1 MVAPHSELEPLP
13 QPKRYRVGALWL
25 IIAISLTL
33 LVPTFIILMVLG
45 CFPWLGEQ
53 AFGSVEEIDPAQVA
67 VLRVQLL
74 NHPQGKE
81 DVGPTEMH
89 PDDFPKL
96 LAAIARAEKV
106 DKIPAATWLG
116 EYRVRFNDD
125 RRGTIRLY
133 WQKQNASIP
142 NSPAIVWMKVGS
154 NYYRGGDVLALFD
167 LARECATRGTFR
179 R

>member
-1 MVAPHSELEPLP
+1 MDSLP
-13 QPKRYRVGALWL
+13 QPKRYRVSAKWL
-25 IIAISLTL
+25 IIAICLTL
-33 LVPTFIILMVLG
+33 LVPAFIILMVLG
-45 CFPWLGEQ
+45 FFPWLGEQ
-53 AFGSVEEIDPAQVA
+53 AFGSAEEIDPSQVA

-74 NHPQGKE
+74 NHPKGLD

-96 LAAIARAEKV
+96 LAAISGAEKV
-106 DKIPAATWLG
+106 DKLPAATWLG
-116 EYRVRFNDD
+116 EYRVRFKDD

-142 NSPAIVWMKVGS
+142 NSPAIVWMKIGG
-154 NYYRGGDVLALFD
+154 NYYRGGDVLALFEV
-167 LARECATRGTFR
+167 ARDCAARGTFR